1 MRHRA
6 RSLTARRVVVP
17 AVLAGAGLAILAATR
32 GWAGAAVTGVPGTS
46 QVTVSG
52 TDAAPGVVAAALVV
66 AAGAVVLAIAGRAG
80 RLVAAVVIVAG
91 AAGIVLAT
99 LDVMGDPAATVAPA
113 VSSATGILTDSG
125 TDSVAAPR
133 TTAWP
138 WLAVAGGAV
147 AAVTGALGLIGGRSW
162 PATGRRFEVPA
173 GGTTAPDTPHTEP
186 AAQPAETW
194 DALSRGDDPT

>member
-147 AAVTGALGLIGGRSW
+147 AAVAGALGLIGGRSW

-186 AAQPAETW
+186 AAQPADTW